1 MRSPLKAPPETGFE
15 QIDPATDIQLLTG
28 WFLRMKWDNS
38 ILRGYRWCREISDLD
53 MKVRR
58 GRLVASTARDGQ
70 VIGVGTGSSSFVGLC
85 ELAKRMKEE
94 GLRVTVIPA
103 ASEIALACASMDI
116 PVTSLLSARPDWCF
130 DGADEIGENGD
141 VVKGRGGGLY
151 KEKLV
156 IAAAKKR
163 YIIAEDKKY
172 VASVGAVPVPV
183 EVFPQAVH
191 LAEEGLAALG
201 AVSVM
206 LRLAKSKDGPVIT
219 ENGNAILDCFFARI
233 GDGLEKEI
241 KALPGVID
249 SGLCQGYG
257 FEFVRS

>member
-103 ASEIALACASMDI
+103 ASEIALACA
-116 PVTSLLSARPDWCF
+116 
-130 DGADEIGENGD
+130 
-141 VVKGRGGGLY
+141 
-151 KEKLV
+151 
-156 IAAAKKR
+156 
-163 YIIAEDKKY
+163 
-172 VASVGAVPVPV
+172 
-183 EVFPQAVH
+183 
-191 LAEEGLAALG
+191 
-201 AVSVM
+201 
-206 LRLAKSKDGPVIT
+206 
-219 ENGNAILDCFFARI
+219 
-233 GDGLEKEI
+233 
-241 KALPGVID
+241 
-249 SGLCQGYG
+249 
-257 FEFVRS
+257 